1 MRSVPVESIPGTMR
15 NSRLPLNEVTRI
27 KRVRWYRSP
36 IEPQALRRLMQRSDL
51 QGWLQAGGNLALFAA
66 TATLTWYLFLQQ
78 AWVGLRTGALPA
90 LHVRQLPVRRLSR
103 AGPRHGV
110 QDQAA
115 QPRLPAHLRA
125 AGMVQLPRLRP

>member
-1 MRSVPVESIPGTMR
+1 MR

-78 AWVGLRTGALPA
+78 AWVGFALA
-90 LHVRQLPVRRLSR
+90 LYLHCTFGSFLSAACVDHGTFKTEVARIGWTVRRVLGGVSRWLSTRPSLSR
-103 AGPRHGV
+103 SGGGKRG
-110 QDQAA
+110 
-115 QPRLPAHLRA
+115 
-125 AGMVQLPRLRP
+125 